1 MLQVGKEG
9 WASVPQDVF
18 RQLSANRAMQG
29 MLRLRTSEEFT
40 TAAAFGNLVRDAQYD
55 NLYHIAACDEGSC
68 FAFDFGFT
76 DVASFETDDGDE
88 GANLQPPR
96 VQMAFSYCAR
106 PSVDD
111 SAAAQPMVK
120 RLRVQTVE
128 FGVARTPVRRQR
140 RF

>member
-1 MLQVGKEG
+1 MVVRSIGGTNIILLAALYGTRE
-9 WASVPQDVF
+9 ASK
-18 RQLSANRAMQG
+18 R
-29 MLRLRTSEEFT
+29 
-40 TAAAFGNLVRDAQYD
+40 FGNLVRDAQYD

-128 FGVARTPVRRQR
+128 FGVARTPVRCQR
-140 RF
+140 CF